1 MNSTEHTRRR
11 RRRKP
16 GLYRGKIWPGGDGN
30 HQFTQLL
37 DRLIFA
43 VLPTEE
49 FVHPRGL
56 TKPQRRRLRWSGKI
70 WQRFAQQRGDPATRL
85 ALVERMHRAQM
96 TDFEIETLL
105 VARTMREAWGTVLLT
120 AVRPA
125 AEANPQSSP
134 LPLNLLAD
142 VFGAENGPLQIQAM
156 LSASGGLL
164 PVVLRRGGP
173 PPFPPRW
180 GGPWDKTLWRRPSP
194 LARAIAGIGL
204 ETLPP
209 MPRDLASA
217 TAGLPGGS

>member
-1 MNSTEHTRRR
+1 
-11 RRRKP
+11 
-16 GLYRGKIWPGGDGN
+16 
-30 HQFTQLL
+30 
-37 DRLIFA
+37 
-43 VLPTEE
+43 
-49 FVHPRGL
+49 
-56 TKPQRRRLRWSGKI
+56 
-70 WQRFAQQRGDPATRL
+70 
-85 ALVERMHRAQM
+85 MHRAQM

-105 VARTMREAWGTVLLT
+105 VARTMREARGTVLLT

-156 LSASGGLL
+156 LSASGVLL
-164 PVVLRRGGP
+164 PVVLRRRGP

-180 GGPWDKTLWRRPSP
+180 GGPWDKTSWRRPSP

-217 TAGLPGGS
+217 PAGLPGGS